1 MARESV
7 MNYCPV
13 CATPLERRQ
22 VHGKERPACP
32 SCRFIHFCDPKVA
45 AITLIQR
52 DRQVLLTRRAWNPA
66 KGRWTLPGGFV
77 DCGEDPREAAI
88 RECLEETG
96 LEVAIDDLVDLYYGR
111 AHADGA
117 DIVIVYSG
125 RLVGGAI
132 LPDDDVDAVA
142 FFGPADLPELAF
154 SSTEA
159 ILSRWKE
166 QLR

>member
-1 MARESV
+1 MARESI
-7 MNYCPV
+7 MNFCPV
-13 CATPLERRQ
+13 CATPLERRH

-32 SCRFIHFCDPKVA
+32 SCRFVHFCDPKVA
-45 AITLIQR
+45 AITLIER
-52 DRQVLLTRRAWNPA
+52 DHRVLLTRRAMNPA
-66 KGRWTLPGGFV
+66 KGHWTLPGGFV

-96 LEVAIDDLVDLYYGR
+96 LEIAIDGLVDLYYGR
-111 AHADGA
+111 AHIDGA

-125 RLVGGAI
+125 HLVGGAI

-142 FFGPADLPELAF
+142 FFGPGDLPALAF
-154 SSTEA
+154 SSTEK

-166 QLR
+166 KLL